1 METYSI
7 HNLAVTGATSS
18 IGISVIEECIRRKI
32 AVTAIYRFSSVNAP
46 RVPDHPL
53 VTRVN
58 CDLAGLKDLQ
68 LPGLHC
74 DALLHLAWGS
84 TKSTERNN
92 LLPQVQN
99 IQYALDAVEL
109 AYRLGCHT
117 FMGAGSQAE
126 YGQYAQNLMEEFR
139 EAPSTAYGMAKLCA
153 GQMTRMS
160 GHNKGMRH
168 IWPRILSTYGPYSP
182 NHTVLCYE
190 IRELL
195 AGRVPQLSG
204 GDQIWD
210 FIYVRDTAKA
220 LLSLLEKGRD
230 GEVYLICSGQ
240 TRQLKAFLQETRDA
254 IDPALPLGL
263 GAIPYGPGTVMH
275 LGGSIAK
282 IEKDTGWHPETTF
295 EVGIRETI
303 RWVQE
308 SEQPVL

>member
-1 METYSI
+1 MEKYTI
-7 HNLAVTGATSS
+7 HKLAVTGATGS
-18 IGISVIEECIRRKI
+18 IGITVIKECIRRNI
-32 AVTAIYRFSSVNAP
+32 AVTAIYRFSSANAA
-46 RVPDHPL
+46 RVPNHPL
-53 VTRVN
+53 VTHVD

-92 LLPQVQN
+92 LTPQVQN

-109 AYRLGCHT
+109 AHRLGCHT

-126 YGQYAQNLMEEFR
+126 YGQHTENLTEESR

-160 GHNKGMRH
+160 CRNKNMRH

-182 NHTVLCYE
+182 NQTVLYYE

-210 FIYVRDTAKA
+210 FIYVRDTAQA

-254 IDPALPLGL
+254 IDPELPLGL

-275 LGGSIAK
+275 LGGSTAK
-282 IEKDTGWHPETTF
+282 IERDTGWRPVTPF
-295 EVGIRETI
+295 EDGIRETI
-303 RWVQE
+303 QWVRE
-308 SEQPVL
+308 SEA